1 MSLEINGREY
11 GWSQLSIASSF
22 SNGVIDEAVSIKYG
36 EKTEQ
41 ANIYGRGS
49 LPVAVAPPGKTE
61 FTVSLKVLQSFIVRL
76 QAALPPGKR
85 FITRMP
91 PFSLIVSYQEDDGR
105 IVTHRILNFRV
116 TEVSHEMKQGDLNME
131 IELPGIA
138 SLISYE

>member
-22 SNGVIDEAVSIKYG
+22 SNGVIDEAVSIKY
-36 EKTEQ
+36 
-41 ANIYGRGS
+41 
-49 LPVAVAPPGKTE
+49 
-61 FTVSLKVLQSFIVRL
+61 TVSLKVLQSFIVRL